1 MEPGCFDYSSVTD
14 WMAPGQAACKVY
26 TAATDRCRSPVRCQR
41 TRLVGNSPAAWVTPH
56 EELQLRCL
64 SLYIS
69 EGHDNTS
76 SRGGHT
82 YNKYLQWKWVCAAI
96 PPTLT
101 SVVIDTMSMEI
112 SLVLPGESR
121 IGSANAGTLPLAR
134 NCCET
139 TNWDGMTRLT
149 PRLTASL
156 EDVGCILNTRLP
168 KSRRIF
174 EDDTSQRPVLR
185 TVNYVFSCK
194 IQFEDYYMATMEIVM
209 NVVHLQNHK
218 VPMIPRL
225 T

>member
-1 MEPGCFDYSSVTD
+1 MYGFCTLDRLRITTCKVHEVEPLLDMEPGCFDYGSVTD
-14 WMAPGQAACKVY
+14 WIAPGQAARKVY
-26 TAATDRCRSPVRCQR
+26 TAATARYSSPVRCQR

-69 EGHDNTS
+69 EGHGNTS

-82 YNKYLQWKWVCAAI
+82 YNKYLQWKWVCVAI

-101 SVVIDTMSMEI
+101 SVVIDTMSMEK

-121 IGSANAGTLPLAR
+121 VGSANAGTVPLAR

-139 TNWDGMTRLT
+139 TNWDGMTRFT

-168 KSRRIF
+168 KGRRIF
-174 EDDTSQRPVLR
+174 EDDTSQQPVLR
-185 TVNYVFSCK
+185 TVN
-194 IQFEDYYMATMEIVM
+194 
-209 NVVHLQNHK
+209 
-218 VPMIPRL
+218 
-225 T
+225 